1 MLVGDIVYFREKGY
15 SIYGKHGGSY
25 FYYFVPGH
33 GYRIDSINYTEGF
46 YGSTTGTVTNLE
58 DGTSHFL
65 NSDLFDKIIT
75 KDEWRKLQLEK
86 LFED

>member
-25 FYYFVPGH
+25 VYYFMPGH
-33 GYRIDSINYTEGF
+33 RYRINSFNSSYEI
-46 YGSTTGTVTNLE
+46 TTGTVTNLE

-75 KDEWRKLQLEK
+75 KDEWRELQLGNI
-86 LFED
+86 LN